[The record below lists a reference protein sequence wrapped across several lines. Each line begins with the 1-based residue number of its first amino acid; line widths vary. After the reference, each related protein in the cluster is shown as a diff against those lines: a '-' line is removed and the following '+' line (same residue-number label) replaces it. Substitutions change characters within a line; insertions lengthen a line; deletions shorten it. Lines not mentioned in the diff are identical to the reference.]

1 MKASGPKHE
10 RETIITFNEE
20 DDYCQIY
27 TASDAIYRRLIKR
40 LGMDRIT
47 HEGERSANFEF
58 PAKWLTLPRK
68 RTPKKASPAQMA
80 HLAKI
85 HR

>member
-20 DDYCQIY
+20 DDTCNVW
-27 TASDAIYRRLIKR
+27 TASDVTYRRLIKR
-40 LGMDRIT
+40 LGMD
-47 HEGERSANFEF
+47 HLMGDYERCASFTF
-58 PAKWLTLPRK
+58 PLKWLTLPRK
-68 RTPKKASPAQMA
+68 RTPKKATPAQMA